1 MANGNLIFYINFIFI
16 KILSIIFFHL
26 VLNRNSVII
35 IIIIHVY
42 R

>member
-16 KILSIIFFHL
+16 KILSIIFYHL
-26 VLNRNSVII
+26 ALTEILWEI